1 MCEPADT
8 AVTVGCMRK
17 GIWIAFEG
25 LDGCGKSTQAS
36 ILAQKLG
43 ATLTYEPGNSDVGE
57 KIREVLL
64 QHQGPIGERTEVL
77 LFAADRS
84 EHVERVVRPVLDA
97 GGIVV
102 SDRSVW
108 SSVMYQG
115 EGRGLG
121 GETILAVNEWASC
134 ATFPDIV
141 VYLRTRRGSSAPGR
155 DRIEN
160 AGETF
165 YASVEA
171 GFERWAANEGWIV
184 VDHEGEIE
192 QIAAK
197 IEAEVRKRLP

>member
-1 MCEPADT
+1 
-8 AVTVGCMRK
+8 MRK
-17 GIWIAFEG
+17 GTWIAFEG

-43 ATLTYEPGNSDVGE
+43 ATLTHEPGNSDVGK
-57 KIREVLL
+57 KIRDVLL
-64 QHQGPIGERTEVL
+64 HHQGPIGERTEVL

-84 EHVERVVRPVLDA
+84 EHIERVVRPVLED
-97 GGIVV
+97 GGIIV

-121 GETILAVNEWASC
+121 GEAVLAVNEWASN

-141 VYLRTRRGSSAPGR
+141 VYLRTKRGSIAPGR

-165 YASVEA
+165 YAAVEA
-171 GFERWAANEGWIV
+171 GFERWAAKEGWIV
-184 VDHEGEIE
+184 VEHEGEIE
-192 QIAAK
+192 EIAAR
-197 IEAEVRKRLP
+197 IETEVRKRLP

>member
-1 MCEPADT
+1 
-8 AVTVGCMRK
+8 MRK
-17 GIWIAFEG
+17 GTWIAFEG

-43 ATLTYEPGNSDVGE
+43 ATLTHEPGNSDVGK
-57 KIREVLL
+57 KIRDVLL
-64 QHQGPIGERTEVL
+64 HHQGPMGGRTEVL

-84 EHVERVVRPVLDA
+84 EHVERVVRPVLEA

-121 GETILAVNEWASC
+121 GEAVLAVNEWASN

-141 VYLRTRRGSSAPGR
+141 VYLRTKRGSATPGR

-165 YASVEA
+165 YAAVEA
-171 GFERWAANEGWIV
+171 GFERWAAKEGWIV
-184 VDHEGEIE
+184 VEHEGEIE
-192 QIAAK
+192 EIAAR